1 MQIIKDYT
9 FYREIKH
16 LFVKGKIDVD
26 SDYFIKKIDQGVDS
40 DNNRNY
46 RTNVVAGMTDW
57 KYFLGDEKFYETI
70 IPIINIL
77 DNKESRSL
85 DIKEAWGVRHRKF
98 DRTKPHDHA
107 PAYLSFVLY
116 LNDHDQPLKFQ
127 DIDETVDSSKGS
139 FAIFSSNLTHYC
151 ERNISGKPKY
161 LLSWNAFIKPSF
173 A

>member
-57 KYFLGDEKFYETI
+57 KYFLGDEKFY
-70 IPIINIL
+70 
-77 DNKESRSL
+77 
-85 DIKEAWGVRHRKF
+85 
-98 DRTKPHDHA
+98 
-107 PAYLSFVLY
+107 
-116 LNDHDQPLKFQ
+116 
-127 DIDETVDSSKGS
+127 
-139 FAIFSSNLTHYC
+139 
-151 ERNISGKPKY
+151 
-161 LLSWNAFIKPSF
+161 
-173 A
+173 